1 MTSRIPFL
9 RPDLVP
15 LKAREAQARNLDAS
29 HLCPD
34 GGRPC
39 RKVPMIITSAAVT
52 PAARSFGMTTAWA
65 PAQAALRMRAPRLWG
80 SCTESRTRMSP
91 SPVPCNDSM
100 TSASSA

>member
-52 PAARSFGMTTAWA
+52 P
-65 PAQAALRMRAPRLWG
+65 
-80 SCTESRTRMSP
+80 
-91 SPVPCNDSM
+91 
-100 TSASSA
+100 